1 MSRKAMVITG
11 HRQGKSLVMLLV
23 YAANNGWQARRTRGG
38 HVRFQKP
45 GRQPVFTSSTPS
57 DWRAYRNA
65 LAMLVRADRAAEAGN
80 G

>member
-1 MSRKAMVITG
+1 MRQVIITTG
-11 HRQGKSLVMLLV
+11 RRCGKSLLHLLI
-23 YAANNGWQARRTRGG
+23 YAANNGWTARRTRGG

-45 GRQPVFTSSTPS
+45 GRPLIHTSSTPS

-65 LAMLVRADRAAEAGN
+65 LAMLVRADRAGEAGR

>member
-1 MSRKAMVITG
+1 MSQIIIHTG
-11 HRQGKSLVMLLV
+11 RRCGKSLLHLLV

-45 GRQPVFTSSTPS
+45 GRSPVFTSSTPS

-65 LAMLVRADRAAEAGN
+65 LAMLTRADRGVETSHG
-80 G
+80 